1 MSKIPTIP
9 FAPGF
14 DIKPK
19 AITNI
24 GTVTFTDGI
33 NENIVPNQRQCE
45 KYGYTYDP
53 ATRTCYAF
61 KYTPG
66 LTSSFNKTD
75 SIIKGDQNILGSS
88 TSSVVLGQA
97 NSIRNST
104 RNNIVT
110 GEANVID
117 NDIINSITV
126 GTRANTT
133 TSGSITLGGNQLSD
147 NLAERQNIIVQYGC
161 QTTGTS
167 NVSAGINNE
176 AGVRFVVPDNA
187 IIYFHADTIAVRTAG
202 SSGTGSVGDYASYV
216 ERGVLINKSGTTS
229 IQRERDTI
237 KTSGTITNWRIL
249 ADDGVGTDT
258 TLRFLCR
265 GNSNQTIEWNMSVT
279 ITMIQTS
286 VSL

>member
-9 FAPGF
+9 FSPGF

-24 GTVTFTDGI
+24 GTVTFTDGV

-45 KYGYTYDP
+45 KYGYNYDP

-110 GEANVID
+110 GEANVIN
-117 NDIINSITV
+117 NDIINSITI
-126 GTRANTT
+126 GARANTT
-133 TSGSITLGGNQLSD
+133 TSGCITLGGNQLSD
-147 NLAERQNIIVQYGC
+147 NLAERQNIILQYGC
-161 QTTGTS
+161 QTTGTT

-176 AGVRFVVPDNA
+176 AGVRFVLPDNA
-187 IIYFHADTIAVRTAG
+187 IIYFHADTIVVRTGG

-249 ADDGVGTDT
+249 ADDTANN
-258 TLRFLCR
+258 TLGFLCR
-265 GNSNQTIEWNMSVT
+265 GNSNQTLEWNMSVT

>member
-1 MSKIPTIP
+1 MPKIPTIP

-45 KYGYTYDP
+45 KYGYNYDP

-88 TSSVVLGQA
+88 TSSVILGQA

-117 NDIINSITV
+117 NDIINSITL

-133 TSGSITLGGNQLSD
+133 PSGSITLGGNQLSD
-147 NLAERQNIIVQYGC
+147 NLGERQTILLSYAG
-161 QTTGTS
+161 TTTNS
-167 NVSAGINNE
+167 SYQACSINNDS
-176 AGVRFVVPDNA
+176 GVKFVLPDNA
-187 IIYFHADTIAVRTAG
+187 IIYYHADTIGVRTGG
-202 SSGTGSVGDYASYV
+202 SSASGNPGDFFSAV
-216 ERGVLINKSGTTS
+216 ERGVMINKSGTS
-229 IQRERDTI
+229 SNSREKDTI
-237 KTSGTITNWRIL
+237 KTSGTVTGWNLRSSNV
-249 ADDGVGTDT
+249 DNS
-258 TLRFLCR
+258 LRFEVR
-265 GNSNQTIEWNMSVT
+265 GATNMTLQWNLSVR

>member
-9 FAPGF
+9 FAQGF

-24 GTVTFTDGI
+24 GTVTFTDGV

-104 RNNIVT
+104 KNNIVT

-117 NDIINSITV
+117 NDIINSVTL

-147 NLAERQNIIVQYGC
+147 NLAERQTIILQYGC
-161 QTTGTS
+161 QTTGTAS
-167 NVSAGINNE
+167 VSAGINNE
-176 AGVRFVVPDNA
+176 AGVRFVLPDNA
-187 IIYFHADTIAVRTAG
+187 ICYFHADTIVVRTGGA
-202 SSGTGSVGDYASYV
+202 GTGSVGDYASYV

-237 KTSGTITNWRIL
+237 KTSGTITNWRVL
-249 ADDGVGTDT
+249 ADDTAGN
-258 TLRFLCR
+258 TLGFLCR
-265 GNSNQTIEWNMSVT
+265 GNTNQTLEWNMTVR
-279 ITMIQTS
+279 ITMIQTD

>member
-147 NLAERQNIIVQYGC
+147 NLGERQTIILSYAG
-161 QTTGTS
+161 TTTNS
-167 NVSAGINNE
+167 SWQACSINNE
-176 AGVRFVVPDNA
+176 SGVKFVLPNNA
-187 IIYFHADTIAVRTAG
+187 IIYYHADTIGVRTGG
-202 SSGTGSVGDYASYV
+202 SSGKSWRFFLGSRKGCYD
-216 ERGVLINKSGTTS
+216 
-229 IQRERDTI
+229 
-237 KTSGTITNWRIL
+237 
-249 ADDGVGTDT
+249 
-258 TLRFLCR
+258 
-265 GNSNQTIEWNMSVT
+265 
-279 ITMIQTS
+279 
-286 VSL
+286 